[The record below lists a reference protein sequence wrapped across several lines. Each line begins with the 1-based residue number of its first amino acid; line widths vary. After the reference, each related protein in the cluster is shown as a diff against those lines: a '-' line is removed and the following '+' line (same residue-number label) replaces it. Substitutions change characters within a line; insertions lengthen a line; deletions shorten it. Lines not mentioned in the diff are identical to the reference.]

1 MSKAFKTFYVIA
13 SLAIIFGYGAAV
25 LNGFEFRRAKK
36 EFVPSGIRGKQGG
49 SAAVWYRGYH
59 GGK

>member
-1 MSKAFKTFYVIA
+1 MSNAFRTIYVA
-13 SLAIIFGYGAAV
+13 VALAVIVGYATAV
-25 LNGFEFRRAKK
+25 LNGFEFRHAKK